1 MYCFGGYQGGER
13 VNTLSKFEP
22 GSQTIPFTKISSGGE
37 NDPSCRAGASICIDA
52 AGSTLIM
59 FGGQEEDNKKL
70 NDVWIAETN
79 CEGDVWTKY
88 PISEESYNIA
98 PRCGHSAV
106 MHNGKMYI
114 FGGLYEL
121 THELNDLVAFELSTR
136 TFVKIDGDEVVQHEE
151 ENAGPEQTSPE
162 GRSKQDGTSP
172 AINKKKTFA
181 ASSTRSPSKKM
192 GSPSRMKA
200 KANDETDGGN
210 KEGVLSSPT
219 SVSMKN
225 TFIIKN
231 ADESFEINSKLI
243 PKVKG
248 QKSMNMEQPPK
259 QTNFVDGTRPTPRD
273 GHSCVV
279 DSAGNMYVFG
289 GDRHHMPF
297 NDLYMIRLE

>member
-1 MYCFGGYQGGER
+1 M
-13 VNTLSKFEP
+13 
-22 GSQTIPFTKISSGGE
+22 SGGE
-37 NDPSCRAGASICIDA
+37 WSKIKA
-52 AGSTLIM
+52 
-59 FGGQEEDNKKL
+59 
-70 NDVWIAETN
+70 
-79 CEGDVWTKY
+79 
-88 PISEESYNIA
+88 SEESYNIV
-98 PRCGHSAV
+98 PRCGHTSV

-121 THELNDLVAFELSTR
+121 THELNDLVAFDFSTK
-136 TFVKIDGDEVVQHEE
+136 TFVKIDGEEVVHEDEV
-151 ENAGPEQTSPE
+151 AGPEQTSPD
-162 GRSKQDGTSP
+162 GRSKQHDASP
-172 AINKKKTFA
+172 NISKKKTFA

-192 GSPSRMKA
+192 GSPTRMKS
-200 KANDETDGGN
+200 KANDETDGP

-243 PKVKG
+243 PKIKG
-248 QKSMNMEQPPK
+248 QKTMNLDHPPK
-259 QTNFVDGTRPTPRD
+259 QTNFVEGTRPTPRD
-273 GHSCVV
+273 GHSSVV